1 MIGFFSCQKEDDS
14 FIKQE
19 HTSQTSRTKYSI
31 TKIDYQTVQQNNRL
45 VNSIT
50 KIKEQTGTKGSS
62 SQNRLVHSST
72 YDFYIDTDVATYM
85 ENANGS
91 YHSYTFPV
99 IRDNPSVALE
109 NILFS
114 LQADGTYKVSLV
126 SYNLSESEKEALF
139 NGQFVDLTNKA
150 SIETI
155 DSQALIDETLAS
167 MDQGNCTTL
176 IITYCSHGNHPEG
189 YDNGSPCPGY
199 EIMFASVCSGGSNT
213 DPDNPDNSD
222 VPDGENNPGG
232 GVPNDTN
239 NNTND
244 ATSPTYNIP
253 YEQNLIECL
262 GLNSVENANLVVSN
276 WINNPDNFIQMRD
289 VSSYVDRNNCSTEAQ
304 SFAMEAIEAIL
315 EGGEVD
321 FEENRINGIKLD
333 SNLPPCT
340 QNMLLDLMLGN
351 FLYSDTMGNI
361 ELINSTFEI
370 LGGSYSS
377 SPMGFVTTYKVGEI
391 DGNGQTSPAEL
402 DSEGVYQVTVTIS
415 ENLVENGTKLAL
427 IKTILHESIHAYL
440 RYVAKQYP
448 LLFTDPDGEFSTLVA
463 GWQEYQNNNDAHHL
477 YMAELVSEMALNVS
491 NFIQEKYGYP
501 ASTTEYYEAVC
512 WSGIT
517 HLANGSLNPVFSDN
531 FPNSDD
537 QYHIIKVFNTENGT
551 ETYSGYEP
559 LVDNNC
565 N

>member
-1 MIGFFSCQKEDDS
+1 TYIAEPCTTEGLKLWNRSNSNCTEIWYCSWGGTIHFAGENCTESYMFSTMSCGSGGGGGSGTTDGNEDWVDPH
-14 FIKQE
+14 FPVPVNPVE
-19 HTSQTSRTKYSI
+19 NEGEESQDPIITTPIYSI
-31 TKIDYQTVQQNNRL
+31 QYKQQIIDCFSGTGYL
-45 VNSIT
+45 VNVSGLSFN
-50 KIKEQTGTKGSS
+50 Q
-62 SQNRLVHSST
+62 Q
-72 YDFYIDTDVATYM
+72 
-85 ENANGS
+85 
-91 YHSYTFPV
+91 
-99 IRDNPSVALE
+99 RD
-109 NILFS
+109 
-114 LQADGTYKVSLV
+114 
-126 SYNLSESEKEALF
+126 
-139 NGQFVDLTNKA
+139 
-150 SIETI
+150 
-155 DSQALIDETLAS
+155 LA
-167 MDQGNCTTL
+167 QYL
-176 IITYCSHGNHPEG
+176 KQ
-189 YDNGSPCPGY
+189 
-199 EIMFASVCSGGSNT
+199 
-213 DPDNPDNSD
+213 
-222 VPDGENNPGG
+222 
-232 GVPNDTN
+232 DTN
-239 NNTND
+239 ND
-244 ATSPTYNIP
+244 PFD
-253 YEQNLIECL
+253 
-262 GLNSVENANLVVSN
+262 NSGT
-276 WINNPDNFIQMRD
+276 
-289 VSSYVDRNNCSTEAQ
+289 NCSDPQALA
-304 SFAMEAIEAIL
+304 FAFEAIEAIL

-351 FLYSDTMGNI
+351 FPYSDTMSNI
-361 ELINSTFEI
+361 ELINSTFEM

-415 ENLVENGTKLAL
+415 ENLVVNGTKLAL